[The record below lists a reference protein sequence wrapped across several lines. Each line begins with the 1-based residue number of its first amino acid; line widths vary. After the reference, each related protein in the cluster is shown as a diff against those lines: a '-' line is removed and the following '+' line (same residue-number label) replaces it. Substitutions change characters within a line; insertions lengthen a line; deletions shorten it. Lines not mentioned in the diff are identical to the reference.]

1 MCAQEVYGLELM
13 SSASATG
20 SVCVCVC
27 VCVHVLFRYYNGI
40 ILVRLQMSEQAVWFA
55 LKINVLI
62 IDVDLH
68 VFMIDLLF
76 TRIIT

>member
-1 MCAQEVYGLELM
+1 MG
-13 SSASATG
+13 
-20 SVCVCVC
+20 